1 MRGTYSAS
9 GSQQTQTV
17 DMVFT
22 TTHAALAPCQA
33 RRVTRKHTPGLCRHR
48 TVYTGTHASQGPSG
62 PWSQSP
68 PRNLAVCGVREPV
81 RPRDPA
87 VCGVREPVPARD
99 PAVGVREPVRP
110 RDPAVCGVREPVPA
124 RDPAVGVREPVPA
137 RDPAVGV
144 REPVPADAERQML
157 LIYCLSRLQ
166 AS

>member
-87 VCGVREPVPARD
+87 VCGLLESPSYSLLCMCAQKGRGARFCCSI
-99 PAVGVREPVRP
+99 PIEASKLPCPPHTVCLQHSSVKGEFP
-110 RDPAVCGVREPVPA
+110 RTQSVFCSYV
-124 RDPAVGVREPVPA
+124 
-137 RDPAVGV
+137 
-144 REPVPADAERQML
+144 
-157 LIYCLSRLQ
+157 IYTHIVLSCHPDSLG
-166 AS
+166 

>member
-1 MRGTYSAS
+1 MNTGKGKPEIATLANTGQYYCIYSYMRGTYSAS

-99 PAVGVREPVRP
+99 PAVGVREPV
-110 RDPAVCGVREPVPA
+110 
-124 RDPAVGVREPVPA
+124 PA